1 MDLIKKEN
9 HHFVSAKDLH
19 IQLGIKKAYSS
30 WIKANL
36 KRAMLEE
43 KKDYMPSREE
53 STGGRPS
60 IDYHLT
66 KESAL
71 TIIVM
76 SGGVNA
82 KRMRDE
88 VIRLYNMHDTG
99 LAFSSDQICALIDIS
114 KAMTLV
120 SIQKEVERKHFD
132 IYNDKY
138 TWYQYRAN
146 LLGYNTDDVISAMQ
160 LINKKHKS
168 IRTSLIRLDANEL
181 VRVGVIDFFRTM
193 GKTEEYSVN
202 VGNLCKDIAGK
213 MELGNII
220 WDDTIANPLKL
231 NGHEVEARK
240 QLFSKHNKSLI

>member
-1 MDLIKKEN
+1 MKLIKKDN
-9 HHFVSAKDLH
+9 HHFVSARDLH
-19 IQLGIKKAYSS
+19 ENLGMKRQFTNWMSENIQ
-30 WIKANL
+30 
-36 KRAMLEE
+36 RAMLEE
-43 KKDYMPSREE
+43 GKDFNKIMLK
-53 STGGRPS
+53 STGGRPP

-66 KESAL
+66 QESAL

-88 VIRLYNMHDTG
+88 VIRLYKMHDTG

-202 VGNLCKDIAGK
+202 VGNLCKGIAGK

>member
-1 MDLIKKEN
+1 MKLIKKDN
-9 HHFVSAKDLH
+9 HHFVSARDLH
-19 IQLGIKKAYSS
+19 ENLGMKRQFTNWMSENIQ
-30 WIKANL
+30 
-36 KRAMLEE
+36 RAMLEE
-43 KKDYMPSREE
+43 GKDFNKIMLK

-60 IDYHLT
+60 IDYQLT
-66 KESAL
+66 KDSSLA
-71 TIIVM
+71 IIVI
-76 SGGVNA
+76 SGGANA
-82 KRMRDE
+82 RNMRDE
-88 VIRLYNMHDTG
+88 VIKLYKMHDTG

-202 VGNLCKDIAGK
+202 VGNLCKGIAGK

>member
-1 MDLIKKEN
+1 MKLIKKDN
-9 HHFVSAKDLH
+9 HHFVSARDLH
-19 IQLGIKKAYSS
+19 ENLGMKRQFTNWMSENIQ
-30 WIKANL
+30 
-36 KRAMLEE
+36 RAMLEE
-43 KKDYMPSREE
+43 GKDFNKIMLK

-60 IDYHLT
+60 IDYQLT
-66 KESAL
+66 KDSSLA
-71 TIIVM
+71 IIVI
-76 SGGVNA
+76 SGGANA
-82 KRMRDE
+82 RNMRDE
-88 VIRLYNMHDTG
+88 VINLYKMHDTG

-146 LLGYNTDDVISAMQ
+146 LLGYNTDDVIRAMQ

-202 VGNLCKDIAGK
+202 VGNLCKGIAGK

>member
-1 MDLIKKEN
+1 MKLIKKDN
-9 HHFVSAKDLH
+9 HHFVSARDLH
-19 IQLGIKKAYSS
+19 ENLGMKRQFTNWMSENI
-30 WIKANL
+30 

-43 KKDYMPSREE
+43 GKDFNTIMLK

-60 IDYHLT
+60 LDYQLT
-66 KESAL
+66 KDSAL

-99 LAFSSDQICALIDIS
+99 LAFSSDQVCALIDIS

-138 TWYQYRAN
+138 SWYQYRAA
-146 LLGYNTDDVISAMQ
+146 LLGYNTDDVINAMK
-160 LINKKHKS
+160 LINKQHKT
-168 IRTSLIRLDANEL
+168 IRISLIRLDANEL
-181 VRVGVIDFFRTM
+181 VRVGVIDFFRAM

-202 VGNLCKDIAGK
+202 VGNLCKDIASK

-220 WDDTIANPLKL
+220 WDDTIDNPLKL
-231 NGHEVEARK
+231 NAHEVKARK
-240 QLFSKHNKSLI
+240 QLFSKHNKPLI